1 RMRAEWGPKPMRA
14 QAIAADAASLPECL
28 ELARKVL
35 PGEVAL
41 GAEGRK
47 QPFRFGVAL
56 GCRAKLQ
63 IVRHRAFGLRIERHE
78 PFLASLAAHNQHAL
92 VASRRGCRQC
102 HKFRYTQAG
111 GIDDFQKT

>member
-1 RMRAEWGPKPMRA
+1 VPKQRLHHPQIGAIVQKMTGECVPQYMRA
-14 QAIAADAASLPECL
+14 QAIGSNAACLPKCL

-56 GCRAKLQ
+56 GCRA
-63 IVRHRAFGLRIERHE
+63 
-78 PFLASLAAHNQHAL
+78 
-92 VASRRGCRQC
+92 
-102 HKFRYTQAG
+102 
-111 GIDDFQKT
+111 